1 MWQAYQ
7 VCGGVMEEWKRCS
20 TCGNEANKDPFYVN
34 LISCSN
40 KKCKNYLMFF
50 DIDAWQS
57 RPIED
62 QLRSENERMRLFLDI
77 IVDKSSEQN
86 IIGIAKKALNEVT
99 K

>member
-1 MWQAYQ
+1 
-7 VCGGVMEEWKRCS
+7 MEEWKRCS

-62 QLRSENERMRLFLDI
+62 QLRSENERLRATLGLI
-77 IVDKSSEQN
+77 KSRGMAHGVEWCVTTASGALESE
-86 IIGIAKKALNEVT
+86 GS
-99 K
+99 